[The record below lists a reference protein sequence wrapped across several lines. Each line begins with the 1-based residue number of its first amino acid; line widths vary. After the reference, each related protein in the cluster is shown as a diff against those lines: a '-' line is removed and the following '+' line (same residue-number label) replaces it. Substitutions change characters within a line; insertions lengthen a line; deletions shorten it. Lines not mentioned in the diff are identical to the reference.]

1 MLRFSEESSANILNG
16 FECGIQEMDCF
27 IQNTL
32 DSFLE
37 NNPRYQLNIVTDDDL
52 GLVGMFVIS
61 PGIFVDNNGEFQ
73 DIPYGK
79 PWSYFDDDSQIH
91 SAIMYPSLEVDYLA
105 VRKDV
110 RESGIGARIIAEI
123 SLRARNK
130 NFFFLTVDAY
140 HTKGYSAIPFYEKQ
154 GFFALQE
161 YSDEYDTLR
170 MARRV

>member
-1 MLRFSEESSANILNG
+1 MKG
-16 FECGIQEMDCF
+16 FECGIQEMDGF
-27 IQNTL
+27 IHGAL
-32 DSFLE
+32 DAFLKA
-37 NNPRYQLNIVTDDDL
+37 NPQFKLNLATDDER
-52 GLVGMFVIS
+52 GIVAMFVIS
-61 PGIFVDNNGEFQ
+61 PGIFVDNDGEFQ

-79 PWSYFDDDSQIH
+79 PWSYFDEDAQMQSGT
-91 SAIMYPSLEVDYLA
+91 MYPSLEIDYLA

-110 RESGIGARIIAEI
+110 RECGYGSRIIEEL
-123 SLRARNK
+123 SLRAKKR

-161 YSDEYDTLR
+161 YSEEFNTLR